1 MYLKIIANIFLICL
15 VTLFDIAFISQ
26 MPYGISRL
34 SLLPI
39 LILFIF
45 LLGNIRWAAW
55 WVIVGGFIL
64 ELFNFGVYGFY
75 FLGLF
80 LSLIVIFILF
90 ERVMTNRSLY
100 SVSVVGAAATFSYDL
115 VLFFKS
121 YLENNNNSWLLFL
134 KFEIVTVSY
143 GIAIAFILFYILNLV
158 SRRLRPVFLRQ
169 QDFKI

>member
-1 MYLKIIANIFLICL
+1 MYVKIVVNIILISL
-15 VTLFDIAFISQ
+15 VTLFDIGFISQ
-26 MPYGISRL
+26 LPYGISRL
-34 SLLPI
+34 SLLPV

-64 ELFNFGVYGFY
+64 ELYNFGLYGFH
-75 FLGLF
+75 FLGL
-80 LSLIVIFILF
+80 LLALVVIVILF

-100 SVSVVGAAATFSYDL
+100 SVSVVGAAATLSYDL

-134 KFEIVTVSY
+134 KLEIVNVLY
-143 GIAIAFILFYILNLV
+143 GIAVALLLFYLLNLV

>member
-1 MYLKIIANIFLICL
+1 MYLKIVANIICISL
-15 VTLFDIAFISQ
+15 VTLFDVAFISQ
-26 MPYGISRL
+26 LPYGISRL
-34 SLLPI
+34 SLLPV
-39 LILFIF
+39 LIIFIF
-45 LLGNIRWAAW
+45 LLGNVRWAAW

-64 ELFNFGVYGFY
+64 ELYNFGLYGFH
-75 FLGLF
+75 FLGL
-80 LSLIVIFILF
+80 LLALVVIVILF

-121 YLENNNNSWLLFL
+121 YLENKNNSWLIFL
-134 KFEIVTVSY
+134 KLEVVNVLY
-143 GIAIAFILFYILNLV
+143 GIAFALLLFYLLNLV